1 MATTSP
7 EMLSI
12 SPAMVFPLPNDP
24 SPLSSEE
31 STSSQADSPPDWSQF
46 SSLWDDNSF
55 QPQPTNAKFDPTSFD
70 FAMNLPI
77 DMDLDFNPSLA
88 VDPAALHFNPNIL
101 ATTDL
106 SSFPQQQ
113 VVFPQS
119 LATRRMSITSSSSS
133 GASFSPVLDPITS
146 SSIPSVPST
155 TAASPNLPSA
165 THVPVNGI
173 VNDPVADLAQSVRQ
187 AAGVTLAVPVQG
199 QAEHLA
205 FSHAL
210 KLPIPRLQR
219 PSPPTSTGS
228 KLKSP
233 GVEPNPSVDPSLG
246 GTVAVIGRPKTSHT
260 TIERR
265 YRTNLNARIQSLKD
279 AVPALRVLETKE
291 KAKKGQDFPEAESE
305 EKPEKLS
312 WNDMV
317 DERGFVDGVKVARKI
332 SKANVLGKAA
342 EYIHVLKRREDRLKR
357 EQAGLRSL
365 ISGLVGGPALLREWE
380 REWLSRFGG
389 PERDEATSDVSEDDG
404 PDDGESE
411 EDDTNLHPK
420 KRIKSAPKKPTKDVK
435 PKKEETNPGV
445 VPEKRKRGRPRK
457 VQPVPEGATTQQQAL
472 PQGLASSVPAP
483 TQYLLAVFAFFSFFN
498 SPFSSYSHATPTHSG
513 VVLADSGT
521 FITPP
526 VSVPT
531 FGWRELL
538 QAFHLAISGLVFL
551 TILLPFLPKGFP
563 RTLSLSSSPNFP
575 RTDAARRAALI
586 NALDSAQRGTSNEAA
601 CLLTALGVY
610 HGLLGLLLSFATP
623 TRGGKA
629 KTLEHRQLEQR
640 AWVRLAELAVFDRTT
655 SLGLR
660 VQAYWGMVSH
670 TPAFAT
676 SPGDLSTLALLVF
689 PIWRARAAAL
699 WTRAMHA
706 RVVRPFERAVLSTM
720 TIDEAS
726 ISLAKASN
734 IRLSPLGSLAVCKVH
749 KAVVHLA
756 GRTLVRAV
764 LGADTQLGESEV
776 YDAEKDAREEE
787 ERRAVVDAGRSM
799 GGSSAE
805 LVDLL
810 ERVCTGMFV
819 RYEDTQRP
827 DDSDIDEEGHDVRTL
842 LGAIVLYRGL
852 FPSGL
857 PSSIG
862 IPVVLSPPPSPSRR
876 NTGLR
881 AALRV
886 ALDGEVFY
894 NGGPELEEARD
905 RVVDMLVDA
914 DRALR
919 RRV

>member
-1 MATTSP
+1 
-7 EMLSI
+7 
-12 SPAMVFPLPNDP
+12 MVRPR
-24 SPLSSEE
+24 
-31 STSSQADSPPDWSQF
+31 STSSK
-46 SSLWDDNSF
+46 N
-55 QPQPTNAKFDPTSFD
+55 
-70 FAMNLPI
+70 
-77 DMDLDFNPSLA
+77 
-88 VDPAALHFNPNIL
+88 V
-101 ATTDL
+101 
-106 SSFPQQQ
+106 
-113 VVFPQS
+113 
-119 LATRRMSITSSSSS
+119 
-133 GASFSPVLDPITS
+133 ASWY
-146 SSIPSVPST
+146 
-155 TAASPNLPSA
+155 AYSA
-165 THVPVNGI
+165 YM
-173 VNDPVADLAQSVRQ
+173 LCS
-187 AAGVTLAVPVQG
+187 
-199 QAEHLA
+199 
-205 FSHAL
+205 
-210 KLPIPRLQR
+210 
-219 PSPPTSTGS
+219 
-228 KLKSP
+228 
-233 GVEPNPSVDPSLG
+233 
-246 GTVAVIGRPKTSHT
+246 
-260 TIERR
+260 
-265 YRTNLNARIQSLKD
+265 
-279 AVPALRVLETKE
+279 
-291 KAKKGQDFPEAESE
+291 
-305 EKPEKLS
+305 
-312 WNDMV
+312 
-317 DERGFVDGVKVARKI
+317 
-332 SKANVLGKAA
+332 
-342 EYIHVLKRREDRLKR
+342 VLKRREDRLKR

-389 PERDEATSDVSEDDG
+389 PERDEATSDVSDDDG

-411 EDDTNLHPK
+411 EDGANLHPK

-435 PKKEETNPGV
+435 LKKEETNPGV

-457 VQPVPEGATTQQQAL
+457 VQPVSEGVTIQHKG
-472 PQGLASSVPAP
+472 PSQGLASPVPAP

-498 SPFSSYSHATPTHSG
+498 SPFSSYPHATPTHSG

-538 QAFHLAISGLVFL
+538 QAFHLVVSGLVFF

-563 RTLSLSSSPNFP
+563 RTLSLLSSSNFP

-610 HGLLGLLLSFATP
+610 PGFLGLLLSFATP

-640 AWVRLAELAVFDRTT
+640 AWVRLAELAVFDRMSCLPYLPYHVVLTPSLGTT

-734 IRLSPLGSLAVCKVH
+734 IRFSPLGSLAVCKVH
-749 KAVVHLA
+749 KAVVYLA
-756 GRTLVRAV
+756 GRTFVRAV
-764 LGADTQLGESEV
+764 LGADAQVGESEV
-776 YDAEKDAREEE
+776 YNAEKDAREEE
-787 ERRAVVDAGRSM
+787 ERRAVVNASRSM
-799 GGSSAE
+799 GGSSAD
-805 LVDLL
+805 LVDVV
-810 ERVCTGMFV
+810 ERVCTGIFV
-819 RYEDTQRP
+819 RYEDTQRL
-827 DDSDIDEEGHDVRTL
+827 DDTDIDEEEHDVRTL

-852 FPSGL
+852 FPSGP
-857 PSSIG
+857 PSSMG

-914 DRALR
+914 DRASR